1 MNQKKKNTGCMSGVL
16 GTIFVLLGVGAYAVI
31 SLLINRIF
39 TANQGESSCSIMTLY
54 FTGITVAFV
63 LYEIIF
69 ITWQIKLTNLAQGK
83 SDASRFDKIL
93 KIVAITCICLS
104 LLFSIVVANTYTV
117 CTNDSI
123 ETVCFVTVR
132 EYKWNNVSRFILS
145 CDENGSL
152 EYTIKMKDGEVIE
165 LFNNVNTCSQEFL
178 DDHKSL
184 SGYAAFL
191 TEQFRNSG
199 FIIDEQIVGK
209 EYFQKVRD
217 SNPDVW
223 ENLNKIIGNE

>member
-1 MNQKKKNTGCMSGVL
+1 MEQKKKNPGCMSGIL
-16 GTIFVLLGVGAYAVI
+16 GTVFVLLGVVAYTII
-31 SLLINRIF
+31 SLLLNRIF
-39 TANQGESSCSIMTLY
+39 TANTGESSCTIIPLY

-69 ITWQIKLTNLAQGK
+69 IAWQIKLTNLVQEK
-83 SDASRFDKIL
+83 SDPTRFNKIL
-93 KIVAITCICLS
+93 KIVAISCICLS
-104 LLFSIVVANTYTV
+104 LIFAIVVANTYTV

-123 ETVCFVTVR
+123 KKVCFVTTR

-145 CDENGSL
+145 CDESGSL

-178 DDHKSL
+178 DEHKSL